1 MPVLWVVPRARYM
14 SRCHSLCLRIRCR
27 YCTVHWP
34 VPLPWPPV
42 SVPIPKAV
50 SSVVPVTVGLPVHVT
65 AFVYRPIPVPW
76 PRSKTVS

>member
-1 MPVLWVVPRARYM
+1 M
-14 SRCHSLCLRIRCR
+14 
-27 YCTVHWP
+27 HWP

-65 AFVYRPIPVPW
+65 AFVYRPIYLCLGLGLKLCL
-76 PRSKTVS
+76 SLYLLIGMSS